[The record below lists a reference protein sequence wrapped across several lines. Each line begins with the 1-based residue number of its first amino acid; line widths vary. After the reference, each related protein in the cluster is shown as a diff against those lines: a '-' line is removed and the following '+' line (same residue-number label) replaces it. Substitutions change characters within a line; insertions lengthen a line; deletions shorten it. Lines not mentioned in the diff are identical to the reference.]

1 MKLIKTAG
9 GAVIADKLVMKDGVL
24 GRVWGLLG
32 ATELGAGEGII
43 LKPCTQIHT
52 FFMRMPIDAVFISGD
67 LKVLYVAENMRPWR
81 VSPLLF
87 KSVYAVEVAAGAL
100 AGRLKFGDGISF
112 RD

>member
-1 MKLIKTAG
+1 VKLIKAAG
-9 GAVIADKLVMKDGVL
+9 GAVIADKLVMKDSL
-24 GRVWGLLG
+24 RGRVWGLLG
-32 ATELGAGEGII
+32 TKELGAGEGII

-67 LKVLYVAENMRPWR
+67 LKVLYAAENMRPWR

-87 KSVYAVEVAAGAL
+87 KSVYTVEIAAGAL
-100 AGRLKFGDGISF
+100 AGRLKAGDAVSF